1 MMVMR
6 AVLAL
11 GFLAVH
17 VTSLSAQ
24 TAAAGVATHVGH
36 IMTGFSGA
44 PNGAALIAVAE
55 ADAALAVQHAQM
67 AGRDRT
73 DTGPMVQH
81 ARHVMQ
87 ILDPAAFANGPG
99 SGFGVGPAARAIA
112 QHVEMAAQG
121 ASQGVQTHAQHVAAA
136 ARAVD
141 ARSAQM
147 IEIARTITRTS
158 DYVAAYDLV
167 RQLQR
172 LAAQLTPGA
181 DASGDGQ
188 ISFAEGGL
196 EHVRTH
202 MGLLSTAATQ

>member
-1 MMVMR
+1 MR
-6 AVLAL
+6 AVLVL
-11 GFLAVH
+11 LWLTLAAVA
-17 VTSLSAQ
+17 TASAQ
-24 TAAAGVATHVGH
+24 SAVATHVGH

-44 PNGAALIAVAE
+44 PNGAALLAVAE

-67 AGRDRT
+67 AGRDQT

-112 QHVEMAAQG
+112 QHVELAAQG

-141 ARSAQM
+141 ARATQM
-147 IEIARTITRTS
+147 VELARTITRTS
-158 DYVAAYDLV
+158 DYMRAYDMV
-167 RQLQR
+167 RQLQA
-172 LAAQLTPGA
+172 LAAQLVPGA
-181 DASGDGQ
+181 DTSGDGQ

-196 EHVRTH
+196 QHVRAH
-202 MGLLSTAATQ
+202 MELLRSAMPSP